1 MLWNRKQTDPLGVDV
16 KVCCDAGSS
25 VAQGHPRV
33 HGPGRGDDAVGPSDV
48 PLGDDP
54 FPDEDDCESPNGL
67 RVSPAPGNYRA
78 GEKDADGVIVPSVA
92 ALL

>member
-1 MLWNRKQTDPLGVDV
+1 MLWNRKQSDPLGVDV
-16 KVCCDAGSS
+16 KVFCDAGSS

-33 HGPGRGDDAVGPSDV
+33 HGPGRGDDAFGPSDV
-48 PLGDDP
+48 SVGDDP
-54 FPDEDDCESPNGL
+54 FPDEDDRESPKGGTGMA
-67 RVSPAPGNYRA
+67 SPGNYRA